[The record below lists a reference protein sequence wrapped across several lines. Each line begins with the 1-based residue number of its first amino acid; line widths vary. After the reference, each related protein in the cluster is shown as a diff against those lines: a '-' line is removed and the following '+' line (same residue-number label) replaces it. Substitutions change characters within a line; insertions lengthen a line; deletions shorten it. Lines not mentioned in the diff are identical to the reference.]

1 MPTFSTPDPIA
12 VQVAIVGDV
21 RITASDRDDTVVT
34 VAPRDPAKEADIT
47 AARDTV
53 VECTDRHLTV
63 RTPKHWTRFTPFGG
77 YSAVSVAVDVPTGSR
92 LEAATDLGD
101 IHTEGELGPC
111 QVKSG
116 MGDLRLD
123 HTGELRAKTG
133 HGDIRVDDV
142 VGAANLTTASGDIVA
157 GTVTGAL
164 VVKNSNGATEL
175 GRVGGELQV
184 KAANGDIV
192 VGAAEASVAAKTANG
207 DVRVGETRS
216 GTVVV
221 QSAAGD
227 LEVGVLDG
235 VTAWLDLHSRFG
247 DVRNELED
255 ADGPAAGQGTVE
267 VRATTA
273 AGDIVI
279 RRVVHTG

>member
-1 MPTFSTPDPIA
+1 MPTFSTPHPIA

-21 RITASDRDDTVVT
+21 RITASDREDTVVS
-34 VAPRDPAKEADIT
+34 VAPRDPAKDADVT

-53 VECTDRHLTV
+53 VERSDHTLTV

-77 YSAVSVAVDVPTGSR
+77 YSAVSVTIDVPSGSR
-92 LEAATDLGD
+92 LDAATDLGD

-123 HTGELRAKTG
+123 HTGELRAKTA

-142 VGAANLTTASGDIVA
+142 VGAAHLTTASGDIVA
-157 GTVTGAL
+157 GAIAGAL
-164 VVKNSNGATEL
+164 IVKNSNGATEL
-175 GRVGGELQV
+175 RRVSGDLQV

-192 VGAAEASVAAKTANG
+192 VGAAEASVSAKTANG
-207 DVRVGETRS
+207 DVRIGEVRS

-221 QSAAGD
+221 QSSAGD

-235 VTAWLDLHSRFG
+235 VAAWLDLHSRFG
-247 DVRNELED
+247 DVRNELD
-255 ADGPAAGQGTVE
+255 DTDGPPAGQSTVE

-273 AGDIVI
+273 AGDILI